1 MLAIN
6 RGKGAVAG
14 ILALTLVTGC
24 GGSSNNQSSSF
35 KRGYE
40 STANQLKQVSH
51 DIGVEIQ
58 QAPKQTDAQVL
69 AAFRGLATRWQNHL
83 SKLQTLKP
91 PSNFAADF
99 NTVTGAAGRVEADLN
114 GIVSAAG
121 THSAAA
127 ARQAAASL
135 VSDILTA
142 KAAST
147 KITGKLGSR

>member
-1 MLAIN
+1 MLVIN
-6 RGKGAVAG
+6 RCKGAAAG
-14 ILALTLVTGC
+14 ILALTLVAGC
-24 GGSSNNQSSSF
+24 GGSSNNQSAGF
-35 KRGYE
+35 KGGYE

-58 QAPKQTDAQVL
+58 RAPKQTDAQVL
-69 AAFRGLATRWQNHL
+69 TAFHGLAARWQNHL
-83 SKLQTLKP
+83 SQLQTLKP
-91 PSNFAADF
+91 PSNLAADF

-121 THSAAA
+121 THSGAA

-135 VSDILTA
+135 VRDILTA

-147 KITGKLGSR
+147 TITGKLGSS